1 MLSIVLIPAA
11 PLKRVPRKAITMNDM
26 LPTITPLVPALRRFA
41 RALLRDRSAADDL
54 VRDCLE
60 IAVIR
65 WSRRENSTPRVW
77 MFTILNSLT
86 TMRLRLLADPAS
98 QAATA
103 SARDRATTPALPS
116 SPNAPDNLEVLTA
129 LDRLPPEEKTVLLLV
144 TIENFTYAETATITG
159 VALNT
164 VVSRLA
170 RGREQLSKEMA
181 REEGSGSAPHLRSVK

>member
-1 MLSIVLIPAA
+1 MLSTRLILAA
-11 PLKRVPRKAITMNDM
+11 PLKRVPRKATTMNDM
-26 LPTITPLVPALRRFA
+26 LPIIKPLIPALRRFA

-65 WSRRENSTPRVW
+65 WSRREHSNPRVW

-86 TMRLRLLADPAS
+86 TVRLRSLADAAP

-103 SARDRATTPALPS
+103 AARDRATSALPS
-116 SPNAPDNLEVLTA
+116 SSNDPDNLEVLTA
-129 LDRLPPEEKTVLLLV
+129 LDRLPPDEKTVLLLI

-181 REEGSGSAPHLRSVK
+181 REEGLGSATHLRSVK

>member
-1 MLSIVLIPAA
+1 
-11 PLKRVPRKAITMNDM
+11 
-26 LPTITPLVPALRRFA
+26 
-41 RALLRDRSAADDL
+41 
-54 VRDCLE
+54 
-60 IAVIR
+60 
-65 WSRRENSTPRVW
+65 
-77 MFTILNSLT
+77 
-86 TMRLRLLADPAS
+86 
-98 QAATA
+98 
-103 SARDRATTPALPS
+103 LPS